1 MYYQKIY
8 KKNRLFL
15 VLIISMLRHIIKFI
29 ILSLEILI
37 RKLKTGLFG
46 ITHVIVD
53 EIHERRASCELL
65 LIILKDMVQK
75 YLDLKVILMSANA
88 NLNIF
93 SKYFNNCPII
103 DVEGNCYPVKG

>member
-1 MYYQKIY
+1 M
-8 KKNRLFL
+8 FL
-15 VLIISMLRHIIKFI
+15 GLIISMLRNISKFV
-29 ILSLEILI
+29 ILFLEILI

-46 ITHVIVD
+46 VTHIIVD
-53 EIHERRASCELL
+53 EIHERRAGCELL

-75 YLDLKVILMSANA
+75 YSDLKIILMSANA

-93 SKYFNNCPII
+93 SKYFNDCPII